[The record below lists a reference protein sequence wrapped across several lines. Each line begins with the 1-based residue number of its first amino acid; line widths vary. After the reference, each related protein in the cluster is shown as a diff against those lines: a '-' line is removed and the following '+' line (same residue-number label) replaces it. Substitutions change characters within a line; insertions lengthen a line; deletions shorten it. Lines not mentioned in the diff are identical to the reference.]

1 MHDFATSMSAASW
14 LQGLPGVEKWRALFF
29 TRGPRVATWLLA
41 LALGVQ
47 AAMIVTGLA
56 GVGTAPAPAT
66 IAAASRARRTPLDIA
81 AITNSH
87 LFGVAPTPA
96 AGNGANAPQTSMPL
110 VLTGVMAA
118 NDPRDGLAILGP
130 SITATKVYAV
140 GDNIPGGARLHA
152 VLADHVL
159 LERDGRLESLA
170 LPRQLAGS
178 APPPSLSAAPTQAP
192 LVQRMEEL
200 VSRNPGIIGDIM
212 RPEPVFAGGR
222 QQGFRVYPGRDR
234 QAFSRLGL
242 QPGDLVTAIDGQPLD
257 DPSRGEEIL
266 RTLGSS
272 SEARVTVLRNGR
284 QQDLTLDLAA
294 VEQEAESLA
303 GPQNGTSG
311 PPPPP
316 AVVSRPFAPPH

>member
-1 MHDFATSMSAASW
+1 MSAASW
-14 LQGLPGVEKWRALFF
+14 LQAVPGAEKWRALFF

-47 AAMIVTGLA
+47 GAMIVTDIA
-56 GVGTAPAPAT
+56 GGGTAPAPGMIT
-66 IAAASRARRTPLDIA
+66 AASRAQRTSVDVA
-81 AITNSH
+81 AITNTH

-96 AGNGANAPQTSMPL
+96 VGNANAPQTSMPL
-110 VLTGVMAA
+110 VLTGVIAA

-130 SITATKVYAV
+130 SAASTQVYAV

-152 VLADHVL
+152 VYSEHVL
-159 LERDGRLESLA
+159 LERDGSIESLA

-178 APPPSLSAAPTQAP
+178 APPPSLSAAPTEAP
-192 LVQRMEEL
+192 LVRRMQEL

-212 RPEPVFAGGR
+212 RPEPVFAGGK

-234 QAFSRLGL
+234 EAFVRLGL
-242 QPGDLVTAIDGQPLD
+242 QPGDLVTAIDGTPLD
-257 DPSRGEEIL
+257 DPARGEEIL

-303 GPQNGTSG
+303 GSQNGSSG
-311 PPPPP
+311 PPVPPP
-316 AVVSRPFAPPH
+316 VSRPFAPPQGVQ

>member
-1 MHDFATSMSAASW
+1 MSAASR
-14 LQGLPGVEKWRALFF
+14 LHTIPGGEQWRALFF

-56 GVGTAPAPAT
+56 GADRAPAPGV
-66 IAAASRARRTPLDIA
+66 IDAASRARRAPIDIA

-96 AGNGANAPQTSMPL
+96 GTGNDANAPQTSMPL
-110 VLTGVMAA
+110 VLTGVIAA

-152 VLADHVL
+152 VLADRVL
-159 LERDGRLESLA
+159 LERNGNLEALA

-178 APPPSLSAAPTQAP
+178 APPPSLSAAPTEAP
-192 LVQRMEEL
+192 VVERMREL
-200 VSRNPGIIGDIM
+200 VSRHPGIIGDIM
-212 RPEPVFAGGR
+212 RPEPVFAGGK

-234 QAFSRLGL
+234 QAFLRLGL
-242 QPGDLVTAIDGQPLD
+242 QPGDLVTAIDGTPLD
-257 DPSRGEEIL
+257 DPAQGQEIL

-272 SEARVTVLRNGR
+272 SEARVTILRNGR
-284 QQDLTLDLAA
+284 QQDLTLDLAT

-303 GPQNGTSG
+303 GSQNETSVRPVPQ
-311 PPPPP
+311 PMI
-316 AVVSRPFAPPH
+316 SRPFGRPPGVH